1 MSPRRAREPDT
12 SFTVSVDIVMLTLL
26 DGALHVLLVRRGIA
40 PFRGAWALPGGRV
53 LADEDLE
60 TAAERELAEETG
72 LPGFRGHLEQLA
84 TYGQPDRDPRGRVVS
99 VAYLALVP
107 DLPVPLA
114 GTDAA
119 EAKWWRVDELPE
131 LAFDHAQI
139 LGDGLERARSK
150 LEYTTLATAFVHE
163 PFTLA
168 DLHSV
173 YEAVWEEAPDL
184 PNFRRKVLSTPGFVE
199 PTDGREVRGAGRPA
213 ALYRRGTAL
222 ELRPPILRL
231 GATED

>member
-1 MSPRRAREPDT
+1 MSPRAGGAPGS
-12 SFTVSVDIVMLTLL
+12 SFTVSVDVVMLTLR
-26 DGALHVLLVRRGIA
+26 DEALHVLLVRRGIA
-40 PFRGAWALPGGRV
+40 PFRGTWALPGGRV
-53 LADEDLE
+53 LPHEDLE

-119 EAKWWRVDELPE
+119 EAQWWPVSELPA
-131 LAFDHAQI
+131 LAFDHEQI
-139 LGDGLERARSK
+139 LADGLVRARSK

-173 YEAVWEEAPDL
+173 YEAVWDEAPDL
-184 PNFRRKVLSTPGFVE
+184 ANFRRKVLSTPGFVV

-213 ALYRRGTAL
+213 ALYRRGEARDL
-222 ELRPPILRL
+222 SPPILRP
-231 GATED
+231 GIAAD